1 MSEYHISIF
10 SLRLQISFLLQFV
23 VQLDGWDQ
31 RSRGFLLFV
40 GKENGL
46 VKSKY
51 LLLNFHY
58 LAAYQ
63 QACNVCIAH
72 RGICTRKLVCL
83 GSLGD
88 NTSLYYLAS
97 ESRKTIVDTTRLH
110 SARRCRRTA
119 PPCSPWS
126 GPTSSQCCSIVN
138 SVTYIGK
145 IAVLQLSRVDL
156 LMVDN
161 TRSGVGSFVG
171 DGSIFGAVEVSILIT
186 FMCYEIKD

>member
-72 RGICTRKLVCL
+72 PGICTRKLVCL
-83 GSLGD
+83 VSLGGRQYIIILSSLGIQED
-88 NTSLYYLAS
+88 NCRHYSPTLSPSLSSY
-97 ESRKTIVDTTRLH
+97 
-110 SARRCRRTA
+110 CA
-119 PPCSPWS
+119 P
-126 GPTSSQCCSIVN
+126 V
-138 SVTYIGK
+138 
-145 IAVLQLSRVDL
+145 
-156 LMVDN
+156 
-161 TRSGVGSFVG
+161 
-171 DGSIFGAVEVSILIT
+171 
-186 FMCYEIKD
+186 

>member
-10 SLRLQISFLLQFV
+10 SLRLQVSFLLQFV

-40 GKENGL
+40 GNKNGL

-51 LLLNFHY
+51 LLLNFHD

-88 NTSLYYLAS
+88 NTSLYYLAW
-97 ESRKTIVDTTRLH
+97 ESRKTIVDSTRPH
-110 SARRCRRTA
+110 SDHHCRRTA

-126 GPTSSQCCSIVN
+126 GPTSSQCCSIDN

-156 LMVDN
+156 LMVHN